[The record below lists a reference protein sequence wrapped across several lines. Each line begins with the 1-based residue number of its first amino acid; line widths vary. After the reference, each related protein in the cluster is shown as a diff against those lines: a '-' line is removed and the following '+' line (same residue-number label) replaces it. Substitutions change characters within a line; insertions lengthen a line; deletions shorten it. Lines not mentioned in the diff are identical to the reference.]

1 MGSLVISIDAE
12 LGWGFH
18 DLESPPES
26 RVESGRRGWRR
37 LLALLDRF
45 DVPATWAVVSHLM
58 LDRCDGRHD
67 DHPAPPGWF
76 ERERGAWADRPDL
89 RFAPDLV
96 AGILSSDP
104 SHELASHTF
113 SHVLFGDA
121 ETTPEIARA
130 ECERSREIAARWGR
144 EIDSFIYPR
153 NDVGHREVLADS
165 GFRAYRGPTTT
176 PEGVRGVAGAAIRD
190 RSLLV
195 HPAIDEHG
203 LVSVPAS
210 LFAFGFEG
218 RMRSIAESVWTDP
231 MVARA
236 RRGIDQAA
244 TGDGVFH
251 LWLHPN
257 NLRTT
262 RDDDRMAAILEY
274 AADARAKSALEIET
288 MGEVAG
294 RVGPPRS
301 DDGVVRRFASS
312 EFDR

>member
-18 DLESPPES
+18 DLADPPES

-58 LDRCDGRHD
+58 LDRCDGRHA

-96 AGILSSDP
+96 AGILAADP
-104 SHELASHTF
+104 DHELAAHSF
-113 SHVLFGDA
+113 SHVLFGDP
-121 ETTPEIARA
+121 ETTPEIAR
-130 ECERSREIAARWGR
+130 EEYERSREIAARWGLVV
-144 EIDSFIYPR
+144 DSFVYPR
-153 NDVGHREVLADS
+153 NDVGHLDVLADC
-165 GFRAYRGPTTT
+165 GFRAYRGRSPT
-176 PEGVRGVAGAAIRD
+176 PEGIRGVADAAIRD
-190 RSLLV
+190 RSSLV
-195 HPAIDEHG
+195 HPRIDEFG
-203 LVSVPAS
+203 LVSIPAS

-218 RMRSIAESVWTDP
+218 RLRSIAESVWTDP
-231 MVARA
+231 IVARA
-236 RRGIDQAA
+236 RRGIDRAA
-244 TGDGVFH
+244 TDDGVFH

-257 NLRTT
+257 NLRAT

-274 AADARAKSALEIET
+274 AAEVRAESALEIET
-288 MGEVAG
+288 MGEVAD
-294 RVGPPRS
+294 RVGPSRT
-301 DDGVVRRFASS
+301 G
-312 EFDR
+312 DRNEATTRAERVI